1 MGDSRKKE
9 YQLEYMQSKKW
20 GKWTVTAFSHVG
32 QGGNRYF
39 SATCNC
45 GNSQVVKA
53 TSLRHG
59 KSTQCKSCTSKVN
72 GRIGLY
78 NRKGQDDLYF
88 IKQGNYVKIG
98 VTNDIDRRLKDLQ
111 SSNPNPLELL
121 YSGIGEGKDEQL
133 WHNVFAHRHHRGEWF
148 KFGGCEI

>member
-20 GKWTVTAFSHVG
+20 GKWTVTAFSHV
-32 QGGNRYF
+32 
-39 SATCNC
+39 
-45 GNSQVVKA
+45 
-53 TSLRHG
+53 
-59 KSTQCKSCTSKVN
+59 
-72 GRIGLY
+72 
-78 NRKGQDDLYF
+78 GQDDLYF